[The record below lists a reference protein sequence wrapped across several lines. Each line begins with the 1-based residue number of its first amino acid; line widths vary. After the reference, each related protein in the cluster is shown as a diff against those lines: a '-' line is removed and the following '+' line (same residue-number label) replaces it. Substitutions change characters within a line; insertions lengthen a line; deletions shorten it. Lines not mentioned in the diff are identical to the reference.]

1 LPVPILITVLLSLVT
16 IFASV
21 FAHFEALR
29 FLSHRSHGKVALGRR
44 TLILAMSGLIA
55 AHMCEIALFAAAFYL
70 AVNVFG
76 LGSFVGSRSM
86 MAMDYLYYASET
98 YSSLGYGDL
107 YPLGSIRLLA
117 SVTPV
122 TGLLLLGWSS
132 AFLFSLVEQGRNGT
146 DR

>member
-1 LPVPILITVLLSLVT
+1 MPILLTVLLSLAT
-16 IFASV
+16 IFFSV
-21 FAHFEALR
+21 FAHFEALQ
-29 FLSHRSHGKVALGRR
+29 FLARISRRKSGLDRR
-44 TLILAMSGLIA
+44 TLIFVMTGLIA
-55 AHMCEIALFAAAFYL
+55 VHMGEIALFALAFYL
-70 AVNVFG
+70 AVNLLG

-86 MAMDYLYYASET
+86 IAMDYLYYASET

-132 AFLFSLVEQGRNGT
+132 AFLFSLVEQGRNGIH
-146 DR
+146 R

>member
-1 LPVPILITVLLSLVT
+1 VTAGLTVLVSLVT

-21 FAHFEALR
+21 FTHFEALR
-29 FLSHRSHGKVALGRR
+29 FLARTSRGKAGLDRR
-44 TLILAMSGLIA
+44 TLIFVMTGLIA
-55 AHMCEIALFAAAFYL
+55 VHMGEIALFAAAFYL
-70 AVNVFG
+70 AVNVLG
-76 LGSFVGSRSM
+76 LGTFVGSRSM
-86 MAMDYLYYASET
+86 IAMDYLYYASET

-132 AFLFSLVEQGRNGT
+132 AFLFSLVENG
-146 DR
+146 DNGPRR